1 VSFVGCSGPKQFVAA
16 PTWRRTVRTERGGLH
31 VTVTHLVSG
40 ELVSQR
46 DWVRV
51 GLLVVCRSR
60 SLHLADSFV
69 FSHVFVFS
77 HFSGGWA
84 DDERTP
90 TTDRTAEQKL

>member
-1 VSFVGCSGPKQFVAA
+1 VQRSE
-16 PTWRRTVRTERGGLH
+16 TVRRGTDLEANRSYRERGGLH